1 MLALGQEAD
10 LSLLDGVPGL
20 EIEDGVVQVDE
31 RMMTG
36 HEGIFAGGDM
46 VPAERT
52 VTVGVG
58 HGKQAARN
66 VDAWLRGAE
75 FEHPPEP
82 ELASFDKLNVWYYA
96 DAPKTVAP
104 QLDVIRRQS
113 SFDEVTQGL
122 DETNALFEARRCLS
136 CGNCFGCDNCYGV
149 CPDNAVLK
157 VDEGDGYAFDL
168 DYCKGCGICVEECP
182 CGAIEM
188 IPEVI

>member
-66 VDAWLRGAE
+66 IDAWLRGGE
-75 FEHPPEP
+75 FVHPPQP
-82 ELASFDKLNVWYYA
+82 ELASFEMLNIWYYA

-122 DETNALFEARRCLS
+122 DESNALFEARRCLT

-157 VDEGDGYAFDL
+157 VDEADGYAFDL
-168 DYCKGCGICVEECP
+168 DYCKGCGICVKSAPAERSK
-182 CGAIEM
+182 
-188 IPEVI
+188 

>member
-66 VDAWLRGAE
+66 IDAWLRGRRVRAPARARARE
-75 FEHPPEP
+75 LREAQHLVLRRRADDRRAAASTRSAASPP
-82 ELASFDKLNVWYYA
+82 S
-96 DAPKTVAP
+96 
-104 QLDVIRRQS
+104 RRS
-113 SFDEVTQGL
+113 RSAWTSP
-122 DETNALFEARRCLS
+122 TRCSRRAAACR

-157 VDEGDGYAFDL
+157 VDEADGYAFDL
-168 DYCKGCGICVEECP
+168 DYCKGCGICVTECP

-188 IPEVI
+188 VPET